1 MIVISLLEVSKGV
14 LVDGALSG
22 PMRVLVPASLL
33 VSFAANDGEE
43 LATMSATMVDTLAR
57 LPAAV
62 RSRAGSR
69 LEALAVSRRHVQVGV
84 ATMGLLYGAAA
95 LDGVRT
101 AGRGWF
107 YQDVQRAFGLHAYG
121 HMAASALTRGYTSG
135 VATSPTVVLP
145 VWWWARSR
153 LRRAGVPDR
162 SNLPRAALIVGSWLA
177 LAHALGAC
185 AAAHGARTAPDGAPR
200 ARSAVSPRGGWLR

>member
-1 MIVISLLEVSKGV
+1 
-14 LVDGALSG
+14 
-22 PMRVLVPASLL
+22 MRILVPASLL

-43 LATMSATMVDTLAR
+43 LVTMSSMPSMVADVLSR
-57 LPAAV
+57 LPAPL
-62 RSRAGSR
+62 RSLAGSR
-69 LEALAVSRRHVQVGV
+69 LKTLTLSRRHVQVGV
-84 ATMGLLYGAAA
+84 ATMGVLFGVAV

-101 AGRGWF
+101 AGRSRF
-107 YQDVQRAFGLHAYG
+107 YQDAQRIFGLHAYG
-121 HMAASALTRGYTSG
+121 HMAAALLTRGYTPG

-162 SNLPRAALIVGSWLA
+162 SSLPRAVLVVSSWLV

-185 AAAHGARTAPDGAPR
+185 AAACESRAAPAGVSSAPAEEPR
-200 ARSAVSPRGGWLR
+200 ADSIRAWWSG

>member
-1 MIVISLLEVSKGV
+1 MGCARNGSS
-14 LVDGALSG
+14 DGALNG

-43 LATMSATMVDTLAR
+43 LATMSATMAGTLAR
-57 LPAAV
+57 LPAPL
-62 RSRAGSR
+62 RSLAGSR
-69 LEALAVSRRHVQVGV
+69 LEALTVSRRHVQVGV
-84 ATMGLLYGAAA
+84 ATMGVLVGAAA

-101 AGRGWF
+101 AGRGRL
-107 YQDVQRAFGLHAYG
+107 YQDVQRLFGLHAYG
-121 HMAASALTRGYTSG
+121 HMAAALLTRGYVSG
-135 VATSPTVVLP
+135 AATSPTVVLP

-162 SNLPRAALIVGSWLA
+162 SSLPRAVLVVGSWLV

-185 AAAHGARTAPDGAPR
+185 AAERESRAAPAGVSSAPAEEPR
-200 ARSAVSPRGGWLR
+200 ADSIRAGWSG

>member
-1 MIVISLLEVSKGV
+1 MGCARNGSS
-14 LVDGALSG
+14 DGALSG

-43 LATMSATMVDTLAR
+43 LATMSATMAGTLAR
-57 LPAAV
+57 LPAPL
-62 RSRAGSR
+62 RSLAGSR
-69 LEALAVSRRHVQVGV
+69 LEALTVSRRHVQVGV
-84 ATMGLLYGAAA
+84 ATMGVLVGAAA

-101 AGRGWF
+101 AGRGRF
-107 YQDVQRAFGLHAYG
+107 YQDAQRLFGLHAYG
-121 HMAASALTRGYTSG
+121 HMAAALLTRGYVSG
-135 VATSPTVVLP
+135 AATSPTVVLP

-162 SNLPRAALIVGSWLA
+162 SSLPRAVLVVGSWLV

-185 AAAHGARTAPDGAPR
+185 AAACESRAAPASVSSAPAEEPR
-200 ARSAVSPRGGWLR
+200 ADSIRAGWSG